1 LSATHRGPSDQRT
14 CSRKSTGVAVVL
26 GTLLAI
32 VLVTAAAQSAP
43 VVTGDQAAWKEVGGA
58 YRKLQT
64 LSGYRMRVATGQAPG
79 KVFEVV
85 PPASVRMIIPAGNG
99 SMETI
104 TVHGQSRFRVNAP
117 GGPGPWQ
124 CQGSPSIEFPGNPTE
139 AIQGPVDVSRGADTV
154 IAGTAVRTYTYR
166 YAATTQGQ
174 TVKGETTTLYVGTPT
189 GLPRRA
195 VTSGGGEDV
204 TIDYYDYGAK
214 IDIRLLPCPGG

>member
-1 LSATHRGPSDQRT
+1 MSETADPKARDEWH
-14 CSRKSTGVAVVL
+14 SRKPTGVAVVL
-26 GTLLAI
+26 GTMLAI
-32 VLVTAAAQSAP
+32 VLVTATARSAP
-43 VVTGDQAAWKEVGGA
+43 AVTEDQAAWKEVGDA
-58 YRKLQT
+58 YRKLQA
-64 LSGYRMRVATGQAPG
+64 LSGYRMRVATGQPPDM
-79 KVFEVV
+79 VFEVV
-85 PPASVRMIIPAGNG
+85 PPASVRMIVPAGNG

-104 TVHGQSRFRVNAP
+104 TVHGQSRFRFSAP

-124 CQGSPSIEFPGNPTE
+124 CQGSPSVEFPGNPTE
-139 AIQGPVDVSRGADTV
+139 TIQGPVDVSRGADTV

-174 TVKGETTTLYVGTPT
+174 TVKGETTLYVGTQT